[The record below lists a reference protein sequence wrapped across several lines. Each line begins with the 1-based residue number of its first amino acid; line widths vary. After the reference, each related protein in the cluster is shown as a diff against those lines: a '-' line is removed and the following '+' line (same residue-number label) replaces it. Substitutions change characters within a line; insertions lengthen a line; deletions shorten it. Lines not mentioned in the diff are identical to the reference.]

1 MKTKTKIKQS
11 FDKGSSSYE
20 SNCDI
25 QRLICHQLVNFF
37 FERKEKIT
45 LSKDIKGLDLGAGN
59 GILSFELL
67 KFIKFEKLHL
77 IDFSDKMLELA
88 KKKIKQEFVTY
99 EVTDFDNLN
108 EIDKFNLI
116 FSNMSFHWSKN
127 FDVLLKKLLEKI
139 SNNTLLFFSIPNLI
153 SFEKKEPFSNL
164 DNLMNKFP
172 DTKNLLNK
180 LDKNKYFLET
190 KKIIFRE
197 NFNNLLSFFYKL
209 RSIGANINIE
219 NKKKSLMRFRN
230 QKSNLSVF
238 YDINFVLIKKL

>member
-1 MKTKTKIKQS
+1 
-11 FDKGSSSYE
+11 
-20 SNCDI
+20 
-25 QRLICHQLVNFF
+25 
-37 FERKEKIT
+37 
-45 LSKDIKGLDLGAGN
+45 
-59 GILSFELL
+59 
-67 KFIKFEKLHL
+67 
-77 IDFSDKMLELA
+77 
-88 KKKIKQEFVTY
+88 
-99 EVTDFDNLN
+99 
-108 EIDKFNLI
+108 
-116 FSNMSFHWSKN
+116 MSFHWSKN